1 MFRGNTVPG
10 QERSWRS
17 NGPVISR
24 ALMANRTA
32 RFSLFVLRFAAGD
45 VPFAGTGSHGNR
57 FFAVARADVSA
68 QRVV

>member
-32 RFSLFVLRFAAGD
+32 RFSLFVLRFCC
-45 VPFAGTGSHGNR
+45 R
-57 FFAVARADVSA
+57 
-68 QRVV
+68 